1 MEYQMTK
8 LPFIAFTALVAA
20 AGLAAPAFAATSTNA
35 VGNPSIVPSCNTGN
49 SADMLSAQKDAL
61 ATQLQLSTKAGA
73 SIDMWGGCFQVTTHE
88 NGKTVV
94 AYYDPDS
101 LNLVA
106 RNES

>member
-1 MEYQMTK
+1 MTK
-8 LPFIAFTALVAA
+8 LPLIAFTALVAA
-20 AGLAAPAFAATSTNA
+20 AGLAAPALAATSTSA
-35 VGNPSIVPSCNTGN
+35 VGNPNIVPSCNTGTN
-49 SADMLSAQKDAL
+49 SADSLNAQKDAL

-88 NGKTVV
+88 NGKTVI

-106 RNES
+106 RSET

>member
-1 MEYQMTK
+1 MTK

-20 AGLAAPAFAATSTNA
+20 AGLAAPAFAATSISA
-35 VGNPSIVPSCNTGN
+35 VGNPNISPSCNTGN
-49 SADMLSAQKDAL
+49 STQLLDAQKDAL

-73 SIDMWGGCFQVTTHE
+73 SIDMWSGCFQVTTHE
-88 NGKTVV
+88 NGKAVV

-106 RNES
+106 RTVS